1 MYAARSYIPQMR
13 VTAAAEISIIDR
25 ARDAYGRRS
34 YLTRIAFRVNQ
45 KANAS
50 ETHIRSYR

>member
-1 MYAARSYIPQMR
+1 MHATRSYIPQMR
-13 VTAAAEISIIDR
+13 VTAAAGISIIDH

-34 YLTRIAFRVNQ
+34 YLTRIAFRVDQ

-50 ETHIRSYR
+50 EMHIRSYR